1 MNKLKIAFD
10 VDDTLIIPAV
20 ALKDE
25 PHPYIGIYG
34 AIPNY
39 EVISIY
45 RFFQKQGHS
54 MIIWSGGGVD
64 YARRW
69 ADKLGLEPNEI
80 IIKEKNES
88 IAIAF
93 DDCDIDL
100 AKVNIKV
107 KRLNNGVDRSEWNKH
122 EAQPNRNDCLD
133 SLDHL
138 GIHNGLLVYNLNI
151 MADTKNYYFL
161 ILIAILI
168 LGMMKYSL
176 SNTEP
181 LREPIGKPRGNINT
195 IYRCCEDKCFLL
207 KSLTDQS
214 PIKEVTYIEIFESYD
229 DGTIIFSNRW
239 CGWD

>member
-1 MNKLKIAFD
+1 
-10 VDDTLIIPAV
+10 
-20 ALKDE
+20 
-25 PHPYIGIYG
+25 
-34 AIPNY
+34 
-39 EVISIY
+39 
-45 RFFQKQGHS
+45 
-54 MIIWSGGGVD
+54 
-64 YARRW
+64 
-69 ADKLGLEPNEI
+69 
-80 IIKEKNES
+80 
-88 IAIAF
+88 
-93 DDCDIDL
+93 
-100 AKVNIKV
+100 
-107 KRLNNGVDRSEWNKH
+107 
-122 EAQPNRNDCLD
+122 
-133 SLDHL
+133 
-138 GIHNGLLVYNLNI
+138 